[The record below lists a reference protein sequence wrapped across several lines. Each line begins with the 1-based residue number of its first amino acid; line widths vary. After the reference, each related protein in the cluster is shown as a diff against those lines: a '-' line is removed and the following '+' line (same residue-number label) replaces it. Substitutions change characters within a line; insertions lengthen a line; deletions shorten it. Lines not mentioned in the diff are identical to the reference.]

1 MFRSYEIDVQ
11 AARKADEK
19 SSRISSTGNYIGT
32 FKHAIARTSQIK
44 GTEGV
49 ELHFETADKQEAR
62 FTLWTFKGTGE
73 PLSGFNTLQAIL
85 TCLQIRNI
93 NAVPS
98 RAELYD
104 RNTGGK
110 SMQNVHQ
117 YTDLI
122 GKPIGL
128 LLQLAPEEYV
138 KQGTVAIA
146 NKIEIFGVYQA
157 NTSLVASEIL
167 SKSSKPDKLAKMIAA
182 LKDRPLRKL
191 PAQVNVAANDYES
204 VNSGNFSDFEDD
216 IPF

>member
-11 AARKADEK
+11 AAKKADEK
-19 SSRISSTGNYIGT
+19 SARISTTGHYIGT
-32 FKHAIARTSQIK
+32 FKHAIARTSTNK

-49 ELHFETADKQEAR
+49 ELHFETADKQEAK

-85 TCLQIRNI
+85 TCLQIRGI
-93 NAVPS
+93 NAAPTRV
-98 RAELYD
+98 ELYD

-138 KQGTVAIA
+138 KHGTVAIA
-146 NKIEIFGVYQA
+146 NKMEIFGVYQA
-157 NTSLVASEIL
+157 NSNLVASEIL
-167 SKSSKPDKLAKMIAA
+167 NKSGKPEKLPKMIAA
-182 LKDRPLRKL
+182 LKDRQLKKL
-191 PAQVNVAANDYES
+191 PAQVNVAGNDYES